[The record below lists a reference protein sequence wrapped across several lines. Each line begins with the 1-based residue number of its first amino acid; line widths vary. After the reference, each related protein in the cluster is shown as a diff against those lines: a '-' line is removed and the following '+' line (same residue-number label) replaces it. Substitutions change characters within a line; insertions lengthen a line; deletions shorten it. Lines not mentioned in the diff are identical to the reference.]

1 MHLNNYSNSLKN
13 IDINNHYIN
22 SGNDFSKQL
31 LIADFLQKQD
41 RPVLYFLS
49 DEKNLNKWEKIQKYL
64 GNNFQILA
72 YYSQL
77 IDISH
82 NKIWKYFSLTNI
94 CELSLPS
101 SEYDI
106 NTNIISLNHWDEI
119 QIDSI
124 TQKLHDFWYK
134 HSDHGN
140 SGTFFVQWDTLNF
153 TNIWASH
160 TLKITFWWDTIEDIF
175 IIDSQTNSSSSRKSA
190 FIWNNIMLESFDNK
204 NIFLEENKI
213 YLNGWINILDTLDF
227 YKYFENLIWI
237 SQEFIAFQNFSQSK
251 RKEINL
257 WINDLFLD
265 NIDDLK
271 HLFENKQFTKK
282 IIYTKNTKSV
292 KNFIEYNNFDNIE
305 VFETT
310 INTLKSFQTVDT
322 FYICD
327 DNISRIFVKKR
338 INRKMWKK
346 LDLLMQI
353 KPWDYI
359 VHVDHWIWIFQQII
373 EKQLNLWPN
382 NIVKKEYI
390 ELLYKNDDKLFIPI
404 TEVNRINKYVWLENP
419 KLTWL
424 STQEWE
430 KKLKK
435 VNENVEE
442 IAHELLEAYA
452 QREMEKWHKFLSIPE
467 EETKFFNSFEYTYTD
482 DQINIIQEIFT
493 DMQSD
498 KPMDRLVSGDV
509 GFWKTEIA
517 FAAIFKALAN
527 GKQAALISPLV
538 VLAYEHYEKSLSRFA
553 KFPFNIWVLTRF
565 ETAKNVASTLE
576 RLKEWKIDLIVGT
589 HKLLSADVIF
599 KDLWVLVID
608 EEHKFWVKDKDK
620 IKSVRK
626 NIDVLSLSATPI
638 PRSLNMALNGIKSM
652 SMLTTAPFGRQAIE
666 TIVSKYDDKVIAEA
680 WKRELER
687 WWQLFFIHNKVTT
700 IETQKSNLAK
710 IFPGKKIV
718 IAHGQL
724 PWDQLE
730 KRILAF
736 KKKEY
741 DILLATTVIENGI
754 DFSNVNTI
762 FINDAYNFW
771 ISQIH
776 QLRWRV
782 WRSHKQWYCYLLF
795 NRDKIKDDAAK
806 RLKTIVDYSHLWAW
820 FELAIKDLEIR
831 WWWDI
836 LGIKQSGQQAE
847 IWINLY
853 LEMLENKIEELKRTG
868 PLDTENKTNDTS
880 RQKINTSVD
889 LQLWAFIDNS
899 FFDSELDK
907 INFYREIESL
917 EDLQDLENIISD
929 FKEINPNISQE
940 TQNFFDLLEIKLK
953 APDYKITSIRKL
965 WINYQIDFLE
975 SISLDEL
982 KWFLKLD
989 SEVKFEVNKL
999 FRLRA
1004 PVKKFKNEYDF
1015 LQYIKTLFWTQKSY
1029 EKKKIKLK
1037 KKA

>member
-1 MHLNNYSNSLKN
+1 MY
-13 IDINNHYIN
+13 
-22 SGNDFSKQL
+22 
-31 LIADFLQKQD
+31 LI
-41 RPVLYFLS
+41 S
-49 DEKNLNKWEKIQKYL
+49 DEKNITKHLKISDYL
-64 GNNFQILA
+64 WVTFQNLT
-72 YYSQL
+72 YFSQL
-77 IDISH
+77 VDISY
-82 NKIWKYFSLTNI
+82 NNIWKYLTTT
-94 CELSLPS
+94 ELFDYKLPFWY
-101 SEYDI
+101 YDI
-106 NTNIISLNHWDEI
+106 NANIISFKTSQEV
-119 QIDSI
+119 QIDVI
-124 TQKLHDFWYK
+124 TKKLHDFWYK

-140 SGTFFVQWDTLNF
+140 SWTFFVQWDTLNF

-160 TLKITFWWDTIEDIF
+160 TYKVTFWWDTIEDIF
-175 IIDSQTNSSSSRKSA
+175 ILDLTSNKTEKKDTLY
-190 FIWNNIMLESFDNK
+190 IWNNITLDSFWSEKNILEDNKKYFETSINIFDN
-204 NIFLEENKI
+204 
-213 YLNGWINILDTLDF
+213 LDF
-227 YKYFENLIWI
+227 YQHYETLEKI
-237 SQEFIAFQNFSQSK
+237 SSNIISFHNFSQSD
-251 RKEINL
+251 RDEINL
-257 WINDLFLD
+257 WITDLFLD
-265 NIDDLK
+265 TIDDLK
-271 HLFENKQFTKK
+271 HLFENKQFSNKTV
-282 IIYTKNTKSV
+282 YTKNTKALS
-292 KNFIEYNNFDNIE
+292 NFIEYNNFDDVKVI
-305 VFETT
+305 ETT
-310 INTLKSFQTVDT
+310 LNTLKSFQTVNS

-338 INRKMWKK
+338 VNRKMWKK

-359 VHVDHWIWIFQQII
+359 VHVDHGIWVFQQII
-373 EKQLNLWPN
+373 EKQLQLWAN

-390 ELLYKNDDKLFIPI
+390 ELLYKNEDKLFIPI
-404 TEVNRINKYVWLENP
+404 TEVNRINKYVWVENP

-424 STQEWE
+424 STTEWE

-452 QREMEKWHKFLSIPE
+452 QRAMEKWHKFLAIPE

-482 DQINIIQEIFT
+482 DQINIIREIFT
-493 DMQSD
+493 DMESD

-509 GFWKTEIA
+509 WFWKTEIA

-538 VLAYEHYEKSLSRFA
+538 VLAYEHYEKSLSRFSD
-553 KFPFNIWVLTRF
+553 FPFNIWVLTRF
-565 ETAKNVASTLE
+565 ETAKNIKSTLQ
-576 RLKEWKIDLIVGT
+576 RLKDWKIDLIVWT
-589 HKLLSADVIF
+589 HKLLSADVEF

-620 IKSVRK
+620 IKSIRQ
-626 NIDVLSLSATPI
+626 NIDVLALSATPI

-652 SMLTTAPFGRQAIE
+652 SMLTTAPFGRQSIE
-666 TIVSKYDDKVIAEA
+666 TVVSKYDDKVIYEA
-680 WKRELER
+680 GTRELQR
-687 WWQLFFIHNKVTT
+687 WWQLFFIHNKVST
-700 IETQKSNLAK
+700 IETQKNSLAK
-710 IFPGKKIV
+710 IFPWKKII

-736 KKKEY
+736 KKKQY
-741 DILLATTVIENGI
+741 DILLATTVIENWI

-782 WRSHKQWYCYLLF
+782 WRSDIQWYCYLLF

-831 WWWDI
+831 WGWDI

-853 LEMLENKIEELKRTG
+853 LEMLENKIEEIKRTG
-868 PLDTENKTNDTS
+868 PEELKKLNWQGKTSSVRKN
-880 RQKINTSVD
+880 INTSID
-889 LQLWAFIDNS
+889 LQLSAFIDNNL
-899 FFDSELDK
+899 FHWELDK

-917 EDLQDLENIISD
+917 EELEDLENIISD

-953 APDYKITSIRKL
+953 APEYKITSIRKL
-965 WINYQIDFLE
+965 WINYQIDFTE
-975 SISLDEL
+975 DITLDEL

-989 SEVKFEVNKL
+989 HEVKFEVNKL
-999 FRLRA
+999 YRIRA
-1004 PVKKFKNEYDF
+1004 SVKKFKNEYEF
-1015 LQYIKTLFWTQKSY
+1015 LCYIKWIFSWKKSY

>member
-1 MHLNNYSNSLKN
+1 MKK

-31 LIADFLQKQD
+31 LVSDFLNTQD

-49 DEKNLNKWEKIQKYL
+49 EEKNLTKSEKIQDYL
-64 GNNFQILA
+64 WNNFQILE

-82 NKIWKYFSLTNI
+82 NSIWKYFSLTDF
-94 CELSLPS
+94 CELSLPH

-106 NTNIISLNHWDEI
+106 KTNILCLSQSDEI
-119 QIDSI
+119 QIDTI
-124 TQKLHDFWYK
+124 TQTLHDFWYK
-134 HSDHGN
+134 YSDHHN
-140 SGTFFVQWDTLNF
+140 SWTFYIQWDTLNF
-153 TNIWASH
+153 TNIWATH
-160 TLKITFWWDTIEDIF
+160 TFKITFWWDIVEEIF
-175 IIDSQTNSSSSRKSA
+175 IIDLKNNTSQSRNSI
-190 FIWNNIMLESFDNK
+190 FIWNNILLQSFENK
-204 NIFLEENKI
+204 KI
-213 YLNGWINILDTLDF
+213 YLETNNIYLKSGLIILDNLDF
-227 YKYFENLIWI
+227 YKHFENIL
-237 SQEFIAFQNFSQSK
+237 SHSSEFIAFQNFSQSD
-251 RKEINL
+251 RTEINL

-265 NIDDLK
+265 TIDDLK
-271 HLFENKQFTKK
+271 HLFENTQFTKK
-282 IIYTKNTKSV
+282 IVYTKNTKAV
-292 KNFIEYNNFDNIE
+292 KNFIEYNNFED
-305 VFETT
+305 VKVLETT
-310 INTLKSFQTVDT
+310 INTLKSFQTFDT

-359 VHVDHWIWIFQQII
+359 VHVDHGIWIFQQII
-373 EKQLNLWPN
+373 EKELNLWVN

-390 ELLYKNDDKLFIPI
+390 ELLYKNEDKLFIPI

-482 DQINIIQEIFT
+482 DQINIIKEIFT
-493 DMQSD
+493 DMESD

-517 FAAIFKALAN
+517 FAAIFKAMSN
-527 GKQAALISPLV
+527 WKQAALISPLV
-538 VLAYEHYEKSLSRFA
+538 VLAYEHYEKSLSRFTD
-553 KFPFNIWVLTRF
+553 FPFNIWVLTRF
-565 ETAKNVASTLE
+565 ETAKNVKATLE
-576 RLKEWKIDLIVGT
+576 RLKEWKIDLIVWT
-589 HKLLSADVIF
+589 HKLLSEDVEF

-652 SMLTTAPFGRQAIE
+652 SMLVTPPFGRQAIE
-666 TIVSKYDDKVIAEA
+666 TIVSKYDDKVIHEA
-680 WKRELER
+680 GKRELDR

-700 IETQKSNLAK
+700 IETQKNSLAK
-710 IFPGKKIV
+710 IFPWKKII

-782 WRSHKQWYCYLLF
+782 WRSNKQWYCYLLF

-806 RLKTIVDYSHLWAW
+806 RLKTIVDYSHLWAG

-868 PLDTENKTNDTS
+868 PEDIKNTS
-880 RQKINTSVD
+880 PSNWIPHKRINTSVD
-889 LQLWAFIDNS
+889 LQIWAFIDND

-917 EDLQDLENIISD
+917 EDIQDLENIISD

-953 APDYKITSIRKL
+953 APNYKITSIRKL
-965 WINYQIDFLE
+965 WINYQIDFVE
-975 SISLDEL
+975 DIKLDEL

-989 SEVKFEVNKL
+989 NEVKFEVNKL
-999 FRLRA
+999 HRLRA
-1004 PVKKFKNEYDF
+1004 SVKKFKNEYDF
-1015 LQYIKTLFWTQKSY
+1015 LQYIKTLFWTRKSY

>member
-1 MHLNNYSNSLKN
+1 MKEFLE
-13 IDINNHYIN
+13 
-22 SGNDFSKQL
+22 GNKG
-31 LIADFLQKQD
+31 
-41 RPVLYFLS
+41 PVLYIIS
-49 DEKNLNKWEKIQKYL
+49 DEKHLTKHIKISNYL
-64 GNNFQILA
+64 WIAFHNII

-77 IDISH
+77 IDLSH
-82 NKIWKYFSLTNI
+82 NNIWKYISTTDI
-94 CELSLPS
+94 CEYKFPVSD
-101 SEYDI
+101 YDLDKNLI
-106 NTNIISLNHWDEI
+106 CFKNWDDI
-119 QIDSI
+119 QIDTI
-124 TQKLHDFWYK
+124 TKQLHDFWYK
-134 HSDHGN
+134 YSDHWN
-140 SGTFFVQWDTLNF
+140 SWTFFVQWDTINF

-160 TLKITFWWDTIEDIF
+160 TFKITFWWDTIEDIF
-175 IIDSQTNSSSSRKSA
+175 IIDLKWNLTEKKDSLY
-190 FIWNNIMLESFDNK
+190 IWNNIKLDSFWIQKNNLDNSKRYLEQS
-204 NIFLEENKI
+204 
-213 YLNGWINILDTLDF
+213 INILDNLDF
-227 YKYFENLIWI
+227 YQNYDLLESI
-237 SQEFIAFQNFSQSK
+237 STNIISFHNFSQSD
-251 RKEINL
+251 RTEVNL
-257 WINDLFLD
+257 WIIDVFLD
-265 NIDDLK
+265 TIDDLK
-271 HLFENKQFTKK
+271 HLFENKQFSNK
-282 IIYTKNTKSV
+282 IVYTKNTKAL
-292 KNFIEYNNFDNIE
+292 KNFIDYNNFEDVQVIE
-305 VFETT
+305 TDL
-310 INTLKSFQTVDT
+310 NTLKSFQTFDS

-338 INRKMWKK
+338 INRKMGKK

-359 VHVDHWIWIFQQII
+359 VHVDHGIWIFQQII
-373 EKQLNLWPN
+373 EKQLQLSAD
-382 NIVKKEYI
+382 NIIKKEYI

-404 TEVNRINKYVWLENP
+404 TEVSRINKYVWVENP

-452 QREMEKWHKFLSIPE
+452 QRAMEKGHKFLAIPE
-467 EETKFFNSFEYTYTD
+467 EETKFFNTFEYTYTD
-482 DQINIIQEIFT
+482 DQINIIREIFNN
-493 DMQSD
+493 MESD
-498 KPMDRLVSGDV
+498 KPMDRLVSWDV

-517 FAAIFKALAN
+517 FAAIFKAMAN

-553 KFPFNIWVLTRF
+553 DFPFNIWILTRF
-565 ETAKNVASTLE
+565 ETAKNVKSTLQ
-576 RLKEWKIDLIVGT
+576 RLKEWKIDLIVWT
-589 HKLLSADVIF
+589 HKLLSQDVEF

-638 PRSLNMALNGIKSM
+638 PRSLNMALNWVKSM
-652 SMLTTAPFGRQAIE
+652 SMLTTAPFWRQAIE
-666 TIVSKYDDKVIAEA
+666 TVVSKYDDKVIFEA
-680 WKRELER
+680 WTRELNR
-687 WWQLFFIHNKVTT
+687 WWQLFFIHNKVST
-700 IETQKSNLAK
+700 IETQKTSLAK
-710 IFPGKKIV
+710 IFPWKKIV

-724 PWDQLE
+724 AGDQLE
-730 KRILAF
+730 KRILSF
-736 KKKEY
+736 KKREY

-782 WRSHKQWYCYLLF
+782 WRSDIQWYCYLLF

-831 WWWDI
+831 WGWDI

-853 LEMLENKIEELKRTG
+853 LEMLENKIEEIKRTG
-868 PLDTENKTNDTS
+868 LNTNNLDENKQLSHKKQN
-880 RQKINTSVD
+880 INTSVD
-889 LQLWAFIDNS
+889 LQISAFIDNNL
-899 FFDSELDK
+899 FHSELDK

-917 EDLQDLENIISD
+917 EEREDLENIIND
-929 FKEINPNISQE
+929 FKEINPNISLE

-953 APDYKITSIRKL
+953 APEYKITSIRKL
-965 WINYQIDFLE
+965 WINYQIEFTQD
-975 SISLDEL
+975 ITLDEL
-982 KWFLKLD
+982 KSFLKLD
-989 SEVKFEVNKL
+989 HEVKFEVNKL
-999 FRLRA
+999 YRIRA
-1004 PVKKFKNEYDF
+1004 SVKKFKNEYDF
-1015 LQYIKTLFWTQKSY
+1015 LTYIKWIFSWKKMT